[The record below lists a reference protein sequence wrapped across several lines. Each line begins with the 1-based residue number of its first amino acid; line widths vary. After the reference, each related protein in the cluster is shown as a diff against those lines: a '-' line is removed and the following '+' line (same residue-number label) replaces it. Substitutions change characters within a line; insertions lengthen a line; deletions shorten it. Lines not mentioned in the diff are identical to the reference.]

1 MTTENIRVVA
11 IEGTSSNKRY
21 VCQLDTGFPV
31 TLRPT
36 FALEI
41 PPWFPVTLKIGDV
54 MPVSLAASLVEAAGG
69 GLSASGITVY
79 TFAPGG
85 VADPTNRIYITWAA
99 LMVAHNADTGQR
111 AIQFDDTAAGI
122 VITAGTHTFN
132 NRTRLLPKPGRPT
145 PMAIT
150 LVTGAIMDQPY
161 FISPQLNFQV

>member
-1 MTTENIRVVA
+1 MTTENARIVA
-11 IEGTSSNKRY
+11 IEGTSSGKRY
-21 VCQLDTGFPV
+21 ICQIDTGFPV
-31 TLRPT
+31 ASRPT

-54 MPVSLAASLVEAAGG
+54 MPVSMAASLVEAAGG
-69 GLSASGITVY
+69 GIATSGITVY

-85 VADPTNRIYITWAA
+85 VADPTNRIYTTWAT
-99 LMVAHNADTGQR
+99 LMTAHNTDAGQR
-111 AIQFDDTAAGI
+111 AIYFDDTAAAI

-161 FISPQLNFQV
+161 YIAPQLNFQV

>member
-1 MTTENIRVVA
+1 MTTENARIVA
-11 IEGTSSNKRY
+11 IEGTSSGKRY
-21 VCQLDTGFPV
+21 ICQLDTGFP
-31 TLRPT
+31 LASRPT

-41 PPWFPVTLKIGDV
+41 PPWVQATLKIGDV

-69 GLSASGITVY
+69 GAATSGITVY

-85 VADPTNRIYITWAA
+85 VADPANQIYTTWST
-99 LMVAHNADTGQR
+99 LMTAHNGDAGQR
-111 AIQFDDTAAGI
+111 AIYFDNTAGSI

-150 LVTGAIMDQPY
+150 LTTGAVLSQPY
-161 FISPQLNFQV
+161 YISPQLNFQA